1 MALCTI
7 EIYQLIWLIGA
18 VSDASHEVPGSIEST
33 RLRRATSSFAGDCE
47 RGPRWDCSTGRSNGI
62 QMAMCPYNGCKWV
75 IMVHKSQTTYQG
87 WVAGCCSSH
96 WFYSSRHCARTCAV
110 QHGPLQHL
118 GFVVAH
124 FWHGSPGALAV
135 GSSLVVE
142 AISGM
147 EWDLKFSTRIHC
159 YAIGTTSCNLVFT
172 EVEMMQKGGFFLDI
186 FLQSG
191 LKE

>member
-1 MALCTI
+1 MRAMRSLARLNLRDCDVLRQALLEIVREVHAETAPQDEVTVYKWPCARMA
-7 EIYQLIWLIGA
+7 
-18 VSDASHEVPGSIEST
+18 
-33 RLRRATSSFAGDCE
+33 RM
-47 RGPRWDCSTGRSNGI
+47 GPYS
-62 QMAMCPYNGCKWV
+62 GCKWV
-75 IMVHKSQTTYQG
+75 IMVHKSQRTYQG
-87 WVAGCCSSH
+87 WVARCCSSH

-147 EWDLKFSTRIHC
+147 EWDLKIFTRMHC

-172 EVEMMQKGGFFLDI
+172 EVERMQ
-186 FLQSG
+186 
-191 LKE
+191 